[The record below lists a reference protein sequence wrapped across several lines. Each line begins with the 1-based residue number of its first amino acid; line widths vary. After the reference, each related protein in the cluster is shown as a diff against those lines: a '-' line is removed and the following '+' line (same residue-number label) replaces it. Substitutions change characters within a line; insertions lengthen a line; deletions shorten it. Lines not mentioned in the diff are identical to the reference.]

1 MADPAPLVSIPE
13 APAPEGGSAEWVIGA
28 GGARLRVALFPAVA
42 VPARGSVVVSPGRTE
57 PIEKY
62 YEVVGELRERGFAV
76 LVHDWRGQ
84 GLSHRMLPDRLK
96 GHASGYKDFLE
107 DYRLT
112 LLAFQDRLPQP
123 WIALG
128 HSMGACLVL
137 LDLVKGESR
146 FAAGLLSAPMLGIS
160 TAGVPE
166 ALSRAIAWSM
176 VASGQG
182 ASPVPGL
189 GHDPL
194 VDAFVEEGLTHD
206 RARYSRYKDQLRACP
221 EIALG
226 GPTWGWLDFALSAI
240 AAFEDR
246 AELAK
251 VSIPVTVVAAEHD
264 RLVLNSIA
272 RQVVERMPRGRYVE
286 IPHAFH
292 EILVETDDIR
302 AQFWTV
308 FDQLAAEVTSPPA

>member
-1 MADPAPLVSIPE
+1 MNETAPLVSTPE
-13 APAPEGGSAEWVIGA
+13 TPAPAGGAAEWVSGA
-28 GGARLRVALFPAVA
+28 DGARLRAALFPATADPV
-42 VPARGSVVVSPGRTE
+42 RGSVVLSPGRTE
-57 PIEKY
+57 PLEKY
-62 YEVVGELRERGFAV
+62 FEVIGELRARGFAV

-84 GLSHRMLPDRLK
+84 GLSQRLLPDRLK

-107 DYRLT
+107 DYRLI

-128 HSMGACLVL
+128 HSMGGCLVL

-160 TAGVPE
+160 TAGVPD
-166 ALSRAIAWSM
+166 AIARTVAWSM

-182 ASPVPGL
+182 SSPVPGL

-206 RARYSRYKDQLRACP
+206 RARYARYKAQLRSCP
-221 EIALG
+221 DLALG

-240 AAFEDR
+240 MALNDPVA
-246 AELAK
+246 LAR
-251 VSIPVTVVAAEHD
+251 VAIPVTVVAAQHD
-264 RLVLNSIA
+264 RLVLNSVAKAIT
-272 RQVVERMPRGRYVE
+272 ERMPRGRYVE
-286 IPHAFH
+286 LAGSFH

-302 AQFWTV
+302 ARFWAA
-308 FDQLAAEVTSPPA
+308 FDALADEVIARPG

>member
-1 MADPAPLVSIPE
+1 VSDPAPLVSTPE
-13 APAPEGGSAEWVIGA
+13 APAPEGGTAEWVLGA
-28 GGARLRVALFPAVA
+28 GGARLRAALFPATVA
-42 VPARGSVVVSPGRTE
+42 PARGSVVLSPGRTE
-57 PIEKY
+57 PLEKY
-62 YEVVGELRERGFAV
+62 FEVIGELRARGFAV

-84 GLSHRMLPDRLK
+84 GLSQRLLPDRLK
-96 GHASGYKDFLE
+96 GHATGYKDFLE
-107 DYRLT
+107 DYRLL
-112 LLAFQDRLPQP
+112 LLAFQARLPQP

-137 LDLVKGESR
+137 LDLIKGEGR
-146 FAAGLLSAPMLGIS
+146 FAAAVLSAPMLGIS

-166 ALSRAIAWSM
+166 GLARAAAWTM

-194 VDAFVEEGLTHD
+194 VDTFVEEGLTHD
-206 RARYSRYKDQLRACP
+206 RARYARYKDQLRACP
-221 EIALG
+221 DLALG

-240 AAFEDR
+240 AAFGDR
-246 AELAK
+246 AAL
-251 VSIPVTVVAAEHD
+251 VGIDIPVTVVAAQHD

-272 RQVVERMPRGRYVE
+272 RQLVEAMPRGRYVE
-286 IPHAFH
+286 IAGAFH

-302 AQFWTV
+302 AQFWTA
-308 FDQLAAEVTSPPA
+308 FDETVAAVTSPRG